1 MQSVQLQR
9 EIGNIE
15 KAMQLVQDGINKY
28 PNSYKLWLIK
38 AQLYEQ
44 TNQIEKARETYEEGI
59 KSDGLKMNKYIWIC
73 YAQFEINQEAFTRA
87 RTIL

>member
-38 AQLYEQ
+38 A
-44 TNQIEKARETYEEGI
+44 
-59 KSDGLKMNKYIWIC
+59 
-73 YAQFEINQEAFTRA
+73 
-87 RTIL
+87 